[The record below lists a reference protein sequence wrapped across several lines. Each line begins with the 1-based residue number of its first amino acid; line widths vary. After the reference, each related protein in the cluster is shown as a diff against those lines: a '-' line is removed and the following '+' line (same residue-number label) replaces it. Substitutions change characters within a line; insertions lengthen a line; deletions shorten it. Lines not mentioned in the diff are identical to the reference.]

1 MQQLAL
7 AHHDSCVSGGGAAVH
22 QVLASWGECGVAQAE
37 LADPEK
43 LKAREAKFGK
53 VLIKPDSKNP
63 KDPELMKKRA
73 EKFKPQGTAAVT
85 SKDDEARKKVC

>member
-1 MQQLAL
+1 MSRGDCAL
-7 AHHDSCVSGGGAAVH
+7 TPPPHVVR
-22 QVLASWGECGVAQAE
+22 LLQAE

-53 VLIKPDSKNP
+53 VLLKADSKGP

-73 EKFKPQGTAAVT
+73 EKFKPQGLVAVT
-85 SKDDEARKKVC
+85 SVDDEARKKVRTCAC